1 VSGLR
6 KGERLLDRFVLLE
19 EIARGGQ
26 AAVWRAL
33 DEQRSAQ
40 IALKI
45 LPAAQRPLLEKQ
57 HALAAA
63 AAGSG
68 VLFCDEPQGDAAIA
82 VLPMELAAADARSLR
97 AKSWTQSLPLLREVA
112 ATLVQLHARQIV
124 HRDLKPSNVLIG
136 FDGRARLADF
146 GCAAGIGDTV
156 AGGALSPFSASPQQ
170 HAGQP
175 AAVADDIF
183 GFGALAYE
191 LLSGY
196 PPNFPDAG
204 RAIAGVTPPPLVTS
218 VATPAPL
225 VDLVM
230 SALASE
236 VAARPQDMTAV
247 SRALEAI
254 EAQRRVPP
262 LAAKIVPL
270 EVAAD
275 LRREAPAAR
284 PSAAAWLGLAAL
296 VAVLVGVFVFLPDF
310 VATPVSRPAG
320 ASGVVAVPGPQRA
333 AADSAAARLAER
345 ELIDA
350 YDEGRE
356 RYRLALDELEAQGAG
371 VWGGTPFAAA
381 KSMGALAEDAARA
394 REWALALERMGIA
407 EQRLSRIAEERP
419 QALARQL
426 RDAGTSLDTGRLEL
440 AKQAYQ
446 LAQRIDP
453 TNAEAGRGVARIAA
467 LEPVLPALV
476 AAETASLTLDHLTAL
491 TRYEEVLRADP
502 LNRVAREGVARARA
516 GIGNDL
522 YAREIGVALS
532 ALRAG
537 NTMAARASLEQAR
550 SLRPDGAEIPTILAQ
565 IEASGER
572 RDLEVVRVEIEALE
586 AEERWND
593 ALLRYDALLAR
604 DPSLAFARAGRAR
617 VVPRAQLSRRL
628 DALLANPARLSAPE
642 VRREG
647 ERLLREA
654 SSLTAAAPV
663 LRRQTEEL
671 RAALQLYDQPVLTV
685 LESDGVTLVAVQRVG
700 NFGAFTRRE
709 VSLKPGRYVAIGSRA
724 GFRDVRRE
732 FTVTPGDSMAIIQI
746 RCTELVS

>member
-204 RAIAGVTPPPLVTS
+204 RALAGVAPPPPVT
-218 VATPAPL
+218 VAATPRPL
-225 VDLVM
+225 VDLVL
-230 SALASE
+230 SLLAPE

-537 NTMAARASLEQAR
+537 NTMGARASLEQAR

>member
-1 VSGLR
+1 MSGLR